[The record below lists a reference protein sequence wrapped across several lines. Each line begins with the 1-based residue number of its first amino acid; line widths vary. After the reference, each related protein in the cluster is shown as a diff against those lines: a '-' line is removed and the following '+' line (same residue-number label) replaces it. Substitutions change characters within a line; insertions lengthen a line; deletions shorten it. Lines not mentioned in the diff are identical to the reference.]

1 MSQKTPQKLYEKI
14 LYSKVMLLILLVAIF
29 FMGKGVIGLYDKKQ
43 STGETL
49 ELIRAEWERAQE
61 RRSVLEKKLDDF
73 ETEKG
78 IEMEIRDMFNVAKE
92 GEKVIVIVDTP
103 KEEEVEE
110 IQKEALWYRI
120 IDIFLFWR

>member
-1 MSQKTPQKLYEKI
+1 
-14 LYSKVMLLILLVAIF
+14 
-29 FMGKGVIGLYDKKQ
+29 MGKGVIGLYDKKQ